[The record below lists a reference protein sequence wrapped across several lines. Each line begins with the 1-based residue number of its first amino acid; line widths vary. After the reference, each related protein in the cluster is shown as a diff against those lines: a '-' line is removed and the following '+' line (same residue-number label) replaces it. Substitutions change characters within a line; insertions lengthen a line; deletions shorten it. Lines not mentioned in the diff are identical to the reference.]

1 MISTLQRL
9 AGIRQDVVQASSSS
23 INFNANLPINVE
35 VLKQLDASRYRLKLG
50 RKELT
55 TKSHK
60 PLREGEM
67 YWGNFSQANGGIL
80 TLSQL
85 YRQPTLFQN
94 SAYFLDASLEAMIE
108 IEQFSFASFKEA
120 LLEELL
126 KENIDKT
133 LFKTLSYML
142 LALNKG
148 VVHLPFLHENKRSLI
163 QFSLSSEGYN
173 FYIASENLGPLEGK
187 VRHEELHLSAM
198 YEKSLYFLEKELPK
212 LDMIATLSLRKEV
225 HSLFDTHELSLD
237 LKV

>member
-9 AGIRQDVVQASSSS
+9 AGIRQDVVQGSNSS

-35 VLKQLDASRYRLKLG
+35 VLKQLDPSRYRLKLG

-55 TKSHK
+55 TKSQK

-85 YRQPTLFQN
+85 FRQPTLFQN
-94 SAYFLDASLEAMIE
+94 KDYFLDATLESLIDIEA
-108 IEQFSFASFKEA
+108 FSLTSYKEA
-120 LLEELL
+120 LLGELL
-126 KENIDKT
+126 KANIDKI
-133 LFKTLSYML
+133 LFTTLSYML

-148 VVHLPFLHENKRSLI
+148 VVHLPFLSENKRTLI
-163 QFSLSSEGYN
+163 QFSLQKGGYA
-173 FYIASENLGPLEGK
+173 FYIASENLGPLKGK
-187 VRHEELHLSAM
+187 VNNQQVWIHAM

-212 LDMIATLSLRKEV
+212 LDMIATFSLQKEV
-225 HSLFDTHELSLD
+225 HPLFDTHELSLD
-237 LKV
+237 LKG

>member
-9 AGIRQDVVQASSSS
+9 AGIRQDVVQGGSSS

-35 VLKQLDASRYRLKLG
+35 VLKQLDASRYRLKIG

-60 PLREGEM
+60 ALREGEM

-148 VVHLPFLHENKRSLI
+148 IVHLPFLNENKRSLI
-163 QFSLSSEGYN
+163 QFSLSTEGYN

-187 VRHEELHLSAM
+187 LRNQELHLSAM
-198 YEKSLYFLEKELPK
+198 YEKSLYFLDKELPK

-225 HSLFDTHELSLD
+225 HPLFDTRELSLD
-237 LKV
+237 LKG